1 MVLIHKHMHTE
12 QNFNNNNTGKLQ
24 TDKQKS
30 HNSHAKNKKI
40 RELQGTTDKQLNK
53 ISKVIYN

>member
-30 HNSHAKNKKI
+30 RNSHAKNKKI
-40 RELQGTTDKQLNK
+40 RELQGTTDKQIK
-53 ISKVIYN
+53 SAK